1 MKVVQ
6 SCLTLCHPRD
16 YTVHGILQAR
26 ILEWV
31 AVPFS
36 RGSSQPRVS
45 CIAGRFFYQLSY
57 QGNSYFVFYSCLFL
71 SFLSFS
77 ILDWLNFLQAIIL
90 LLLFQFLYVII
101 TLKIFITHSYE
112 QNLNLI
118 SICLPVPGVIH
129 EAYIALTFPPHRY
142 YS

>member
-1 MKVVQ
+1 MCCNSWGRKESFRTDRLISLCVPTIKVKVTQ
-6 SCLTLCHPRD
+6 SCLSLPL
-16 YTVHGILQAR
+16 HGILQAR

-36 RGSSQPRVS
+36 RGSSQPRNQTRVS

-101 TLKIFITHSYE
+101 TLKIFITHSYA
-112 QNLNLI
+112 NKI
-118 SICLPVPGVIH
+118 
-129 EAYIALTFPPHRY
+129 
-142 YS
+142 